1 MLLKKQTVWLLT
13 MLSLVF
19 VLSVYYFVGGPNDQ
33 LAFDENKQEQQDMD
47 ATSGDNDATKED
59 DTDVDA
65 DTTGDNEVISHIS
78 SAEDLAGLRFKLND
92 IRSKQKDDLS
102 AVTANT
108 SLSIDEINKA
118 KEELN
123 ALHDIESKE
132 LMLEQ
137 QIKSRGIDDALVRV
151 INGEVTVMLKAEE
164 SSPKLANEIY
174 HLIREQFPNVR
185 NENVAIQFQA
195 TATANND

>member
-33 LAFDENKQEQQDMD
+33 LAFDENTQEQENID
-47 ATSGDNDATKED
+47 ATSGDKDATKED

-65 DTTGDNEVISHIS
+65 DAPDENEVISHIS
-78 SAEDLAGLRFKLND
+78 SAEDLAGLRFDLND

-151 INGEVTVMLKAEE
+151 INGEVTVMLKADEA
-164 SSPKLANEIY
+164 PKLANEIY